1 MLKNEVICV
10 RLYQSMWSARKTD
23 KAVSTD
29 TKHRYDAAE
38 DAGSF
43 NKKLA
48 PASFLS
54 GVNAA
59 FAELDRF
66 HKTRTVMWDD
76 DGWRLLANADYFE
89 YMAGMDERKADISRA
104 VDMLQAGWSEFIENE
119 EMRLG
124 KMFDSTDY
132 PTAHDLPEKYGTKIR
147 RKILTTE
154 DDIRIADHDAIEAS
168 LREEI
173 MAEHADNQ
181 QRAMKDLW
189 DRLYEP
195 VKKLAEKLQD
205 PDLKAQKSLVE
216 NVWNVT
222 QLLSKLNVFGD
233 RALEA
238 MYKEIEDKLCKHSV
252 KKLKIDEDAYAETK
266 AAVEDIMKRME
277 GYI

>member
-1 MLKNEVICV
+1 
-10 RLYQSMWSARKTD
+10 
-23 KAVSTD
+23 
-29 TKHRYDAAE
+29 
-38 DAGSF
+38 
-43 NKKLA
+43 
-48 PASFLS
+48 
-54 GVNAA
+54 
-59 FAELDRF
+59 
-66 HKTRTVMWDD
+66 
-76 DGWRLLANADYFE
+76 
-89 YMAGMDERKADISRA
+89 
-104 VDMLQAGWSEFIENE
+104 
-119 EMRLG
+119 MRLG

-238 MYKEIEDKLCKHSV
+238 MYKEVEDKLCKHSV

-266 AAVEDIMKRME
+266 SAVEDIMKRME
-277 GYI
+277 GYID